1 MEKRR
6 RKDQVVDS
14 APEIKVKKPSSQVTF
29 DAFFAKCVKEEK
41 LKPWQ
46 RKEIAVFFEGSG
58 LREKE
63 DLELYEETLKKY

>member
-6 RKDQVVDS
+6 RNSKVVDS
-14 APEIKVKKPSSQVTF
+14 PLTEAPKPSSAITF
-29 DAFFAKCVKEEK
+29 DAFFAKCVKEGK
-41 LKPWQ
+41 LKSWQ
-46 RKEIAVFFEGSG
+46 SKEIAVFFKDLG

>member
-6 RKDQVVDS
+6 RKDPVADS
-14 APEIKVKKPSSQVTF
+14 VSEIKVEKPSSQITF
-29 DAFFAKCVKEEK
+29 GAFFAKCVKEER
-41 LKPWQ
+41 LKSWQ
-46 RKEIAVFFEGSG
+46 LKEIAVFFKELG

>member
-6 RKDQVVDS
+6 RNSKVVDS
-14 APEIKVKKPSSQVTF
+14 PSLVKAQKPSSATTF
-29 DAFFAKCVKEEK
+29 DAFFAKCVKEGK
-41 LKPWQ
+41 LKSWQ
-46 RKEIAVFFEGSG
+46 SKEIAVFFKDLG